1 MDLLKIKD
9 LLALGSSNILASA
22 ILGIFWLYLASL
34 LEKSE
39 YGELGFFMS
48 VVNVGAAIALLGTR
62 QTVVV
67 YEPKNRNVFYPSFII
82 VLISSN
88 VTALVS
94 YIIFQNIFVSFL
106 IIGVAIFGLLISGI
120 QAKQRYLA
128 VSKYTL
134 LRTPIIVALALTFYY
149 LLGMNGILLG
159 YFIASLFI
167 LKELSYLIKNKKI
180 EFSSLKQKFSFMIH
194 SYATR
199 LSEVLFAW
207 GDKIIIGI
215 LFGFILLGDF
225 YFAFQYFALILAIP
239 RAVGQYLVPQESQGK
254 KNKKIKQFSIVI
266 ACGVALLSIVLV
278 PDGVRMFIPKYE
290 DAILPIQI
298 MSISIIPAVISSIQ
312 QSEFAGKE
320 NSKVILIGQIIK
332 SGIYI
337 ALIIV
342 LGINF
347 GIIGLAIGVLISNIA
362 QVMYNLFV
370 NKTQYK
376 VQGVD

>member
-9 LLALGSSNILASA
+9 LLALGTSNILASA

-48 VVNVGAAIALLGTR
+48 VVNVGAAIALLGTK
-62 QTVVV
+62 QTVTV

-88 VTALVS
+88 LTALVT

-106 IIGVAIFGLLISGI
+106 IVGISLFGLLISGI
-120 QAKQRYLA
+120 QARQRYRT
-128 VSKYTL
+128 VSKYML
-134 LRTPIIVALALTFYY
+134 LRAPIIVALALVFYY
-149 LLGMNGILLG
+149 FLGMNGILLG

-167 LKELSYLIKNKKI
+167 LKELPSLIKNKKI
-180 EFSSLKQKFSFMIH
+180 EFLSLKQKINFMMH

-199 LSEVLFAW
+199 LSDVFFAW
-207 GDKIIIGI
+207 GDKIVIGI
-215 LFGFILLGDF
+215 LFGFSLLGDF
-225 YFAFQYFALILAIP
+225 YFAFQYLALILTIP
-239 RAVGQYLVPQESQGK
+239 RAVAQYLVPQESQGK
-254 KNKKIKQFSIVI
+254 KNKKIKQFSLFI
-266 ACGVALLSIVLV
+266 ACIVAILSIIIIPELV
-278 PDGVRMFIPKYE
+278 RTLIPKYE
-290 DAILPIQI
+290 EAILPIQI

-312 QSEFAGKE
+312 QSEFAGRE

-332 SGIYI
+332 SGLYFI
-337 ALIIV
+337 LIV
-342 LGINF
+342 FLGINF
-347 GIIGLAIGVLISNIA
+347 GIIGLAYGILFSSIA

-370 NKTQYK
+370 KKTQRK
-376 VQGVD
+376 LQGMD

>member
-120 QAKQRYLA
+120 QAKQRYLS

-134 LRTPIIVALALTFYY
+134 LRTSIIVALALTFYY

-159 YFIASLFI
+159 YFIASLFV
-167 LKELSYLIKNKKI
+167 LKELPYLIKNKKI
-180 EFSSLKQKFSFMIH
+180 EFSSLKQKISFMIH

-207 GDKIIIGI
+207 GDKIVIGI
-215 LFGFILLGDF
+215 LFGFLLLGDF

-239 RAVGQYLVPQESQGK
+239 RAVAQYLVPQESQGK
-254 KNKKIKQFSIVI
+254 KNKKIKQFSILI
-266 ACGVALLSIVLV
+266 ACSVAILSIILV
-278 PDGVRMFIPKYE
+278 PEGVRLFIPKYE
-290 DAILPIQI
+290 DTILPIQI

-337 ALIIV
+337 GLIIV

-347 GIIGLAIGVLISNIA
+347 GIIGLASGILISYVA

-370 NKTQYK
+370 KKTQYK
-376 VQGVD
+376 IQDVD

>member
-1 MDLLKIKD
+1 M
-9 LLALGSSNILASA
+9 
-22 ILGIFWLYLASL
+22 
-34 LEKSE
+34 
-39 YGELGFFMS
+39 
-48 VVNVGAAIALLGTR
+48 
-62 QTVVV
+62 
-67 YEPKNRNVFYPSFII
+67 NVFYPSFIL

-88 VTALVS
+88 LTALVS
-94 YIIFQNIFVSFL
+94 YIIFQNIFASFL
-106 IIGVAIFGLLISGI
+106 IIGVAIFGLLISGL
-120 QAKQRYLA
+120 QGKQRFRA

-134 LRTPIIVALALTFYY
+134 LRTPIIVALALIFYY

-167 LKELSYLIKNKKI
+167 LKELPYLIKNKKI
-180 EFSSLKQKFSFMIH
+180 EFSSLKQKFSFVIH

-199 LSEVLFAW
+199 LSGVLFAW

-225 YFAFQYFALILAIP
+225 YFAFQYYALLIAIP

-254 KNKKIKQFSIVI
+254 KNKKIKQFSILI
-266 ACGVALLSIVLV
+266 ACSVAILSIFLV
-278 PDGVRMFIPKYE
+278 PDGVRLFIPKYE

-320 NSKVILIGQIIK
+320 NSKVILIGEIIR

-337 ALIIV
+337 TLIIF

-347 GIIGLAIGVLISNIA
+347 GIIGLAFGVFISNIA

-370 NKTQYK
+370 KYSEHKIQNI
-376 VQGVD
+376 D

>member
-1 MDLLKIKD
+1 MDLKKIKD
-9 LLALGSSNILASA
+9 LLALGTSNILASA
-22 ILGIFWLYLASL
+22 ILGIFWLYLATL

-48 VVNVGAAIALLGTR
+48 VVNVGSAIALLGTR
-62 QTVVV
+62 QTVPVF
-67 YEPKNRNVFYPSFII
+67 EPKKLNVFYPSFILA
-82 VLISSN
+82 LISTN
-88 VTALVS
+88 LTALVS

-106 IIGVAIFGLLISGI
+106 IIGVSIFGLLISGLEG
-120 QAKQRYLA
+120 KQRYRA

-167 LKELSYLIKNKKI
+167 LKELPYLIKNKKI
-180 EFSSLKQKFSFMIH
+180 EFSSIKQKFSFMMH

-199 LSEVLFAW
+199 LSGVLFAW

-215 LFGFILLGDF
+215 LFGFTLLGDF
-225 YFAFQYFALILAIP
+225 YFAFQYYALLIAIP

-254 KNKKIKQFSIVI
+254 KNKKIKQFSVLI
-266 ACGVALLSIVLV
+266 ACGVAILSIFLV
-278 PDGVRMFIPKYE
+278 PDGVRLFIPKYE

-320 NSKVILIGQIIK
+320 NSKVILIGEIIR

-337 ALIIV
+337 TLIIF
-342 LGINF
+342 LGVNF
-347 GIIGLAIGVLISNIA
+347 GIIGLAFGVLISNIA
-362 QVMYNLFV
+362 QVMYNFFV
-370 NKTQYK
+370 KYSEHK
-376 VQGVD
+376 I